1 MRPHQK
7 CHLLPDFLVLSNE
20 RDPDFNSFAYSERQ
34 YGRTTDHLSW
44 MSVSLVYKRLIG
56 QNMDRLS
63 DITRKNS
70 SLSL

>member
-44 MSVSLVYKRLIG
+44 MSVSLVRI
-56 QNMDRLS
+56 
-63 DITRKNS
+63 
-70 SLSL
+70 